1 MAENKILDTVIILRN
16 DQTTAWEDANA
27 YTLEPG
33 EVGIGRLTR
42 ADGSEVVIAKVGN
55 GADTWQDLPQIEG
68 VLESDITLTYN
79 FGRHKTAN
87 GSVDAGGKGMTM
99 SEWLID
105 ALSEVVRP
113 KVNAPYTSLSAKA
126 YIEGSTT
133 AATSAEIGSRITA
146 IGWDGTFSAGSYVNP
161 NDTNSTYGTV
171 ENGTGTKTNAT
182 GLSASSVVWAVSNNK
197 DSQTA
202 TTEDGTFTL
211 VSDDYIQ
218 LTSES
223 ATTYAKI
230 TQKANYKDNVVAR
243 TPLNN
248 VGKPSEVDKISTT
261 NPAEGYKFT
270 KEANVS
276 VSAYRKP
283 FWAVLTSP
291 LTVGTLTSDQ
301 VRGLSSSGTSTKG
314 FPTTLSVPAGSRQV
328 IFCAKAGAYSTLA
341 AKDTAAMNAGVTF
354 TKHANVVNVKGAN
367 NYAETAY
374 DVWEVTWADPIA
386 SAKSLSLTWS

>member
-1 MAENKILDTVIILRN
+1 MAENRILDTVIILRN

-146 IGWDGTFSAGSYVNP
+146 
-161 NDTNSTYGTV
+161 
-171 ENGTGTKTNAT
+171 
-182 GLSASSVVWAVSNNK
+182 
-197 DSQTA
+197 
-202 TTEDGTFTL
+202 L
-211 VSDDYIQ
+211 VGM
-218 LTSES
+218 E
-223 ATTYAKI
+223 
-230 TQKANYKDNVVAR
+230 
-243 TPLNN
+243 
-248 VGKPSEVDKISTT
+248 
-261 NPAEGYKFT
+261 
-270 KEANVS
+270 
-276 VSAYRKP
+276 
-283 FWAVLTSP
+283 
-291 LTVGTLTSDQ
+291 
-301 VRGLSSSGTSTKG
+301 
-314 FPTTLSVPAGSRQV
+314 LSVLVPMLTPMIQIAPMVLLRMALEQRQMQLDYQRLV
-328 IFCAKAGAYSTLA
+328 
-341 AKDTAAMNAGVTF
+341 
-354 TKHANVVNVKGAN
+354 
-367 NYAETAY
+367 
-374 DVWEVTWADPIA
+374 
-386 SAKSLSLTWS
+386 